1 MADTQEKI
9 PLRQRITDQIA
20 EAMRKGQPPWR
31 QPWLGDPNS
40 GHPCNFLSKR
50 RYNGINVMLLMM
62 SQMQHGLSSKYWG
75 TMNQWRQLGAYV
87 MPKPQGVQHWG
98 TNIVFFNFIEDKG
111 DDAKP
116 AKPAGKK
123 GGTKK
128 PAAGAKPAAK
138 KMRPMTRVYTVFNV
152 DQVQPPD
159 VDLLAAKPIEKLNE
173 FAKKILHK
181 TFPAQVRRVFVA
193 QLIHDAVKAKL
204 DALKIGV
211 VDHVG
216 NSDPDYGPAEELFK
230 ESGAKIKHAGDR
242 AFYSPGDDSITL
254 PPKKL
259 FKNIS
264 HYYETGFHELVHWG
278 VVPDRLDLQK
288 SGPYAFNELVAEIGA
303 CYLAAEL
310 NLPLADEMLPESQK
324 YLKAWLERMGNDV
337 KFIFDAARVA
347 SKVTDYLLSFVR
359 EEEQADEDQG
369 EDGDTEQERA
379 AS

>member
-31 QPWLGDPNS
+31 QPWLGDQNS
-40 GHPCNFLSKR
+40 GHPCNFMSKR

-62 SQMQHGLSSKYWG
+62 SQMAHNLSSKYWG

-98 TNIVFFNFIEDKG
+98 TGIVFFNFIEDKEEG
-111 DDAKP
+111 EKKP
-116 AKPAGKK
+116 TKPAGKK
-123 GGTKK
+123 GGKK
-128 PAAGAKPAAK
+128 GAGAKPAAK
-138 KMRPMTRVYTVFNV
+138 KLRPMTRVYTVFNV
-152 DQVQPPD
+152 DQVEPPK
-159 VDLLAAKPIEKLNE
+159 VELLAQKPIEKLNE
-173 FAKKILHK
+173 IAKKILHK
-181 TFPAQVRRVFVA
+181 TYPERVRRDFVA

-204 DALKIGV
+204 DALKVGV
-211 VDHVG
+211 VEHVG
-216 NSDPDYGPAEELFK
+216 NTDPDFGPAEELFTA
-230 ESGAKIKHAGDR
+230 SGARIKHAGDR
-242 AFYSPGDDSITL
+242 AFYSPGDDSVTL

-264 HYYETGFHELVHWG
+264 HYYETGFHELVHWC
-278 VVPDRLDLQK
+278 VVPSRLDLQK
-288 SGPYAFNELVAEIGA
+288 QGPYAFNELVAEIGA

-347 SKVTDYLLSFVR
+347 SKAADYLLKFVR
-359 EEEQADEDQG
+359 PEEGQEDE
-369 EDGDTEQERA
+369 EDVDTAQERA